1 MKWVKKKFEN
11 VELNTDEPPEVFKM
25 QLFSLSGRA
34 LHAYR
39 LGNYCLDLKGVSP
52 ERQKVMIGGISLA
65 DNEWGKAVS
74 KIKEVLKISRND
86 SFNFLYF
93 VEFYADDDGVC

>member
-25 QLFSLSGRA
+25 QLFSLS
-34 LHAYR
+34 
-39 LGNYCLDLKGVSP
+39 GVSP